1 MLKVTPEILR
11 IRSSKTLVEE
21 WKRILADPTTVKALE
36 ALDSLCRMRVI
47 PGFSPGTPHDTTIA
61 HEACER
67 AGANSF
73 MVHLRSMAYG
83 IEEKSPFD
91 EAMEMEAEYEHA
103 IDEALRSKN

>member
-1 MLKVTPEILR
+1 MLRDTPEIR
-11 IRSSKTLVEE
+11 RFRSSATLVDGLQRLLNDTAATE
-21 WKRILADPTTVKALE
+21 ALK
-36 ALDSLCRMRVI
+36 ALDSLCRIRTI
-47 PGFSPGTPHDTTIA
+47 PNFSPGTPHDTTIA

-73 MVHLRSMAYG
+73 MIHLRSMAFG

-103 IDEALRSKN
+103 IDQALRSKP